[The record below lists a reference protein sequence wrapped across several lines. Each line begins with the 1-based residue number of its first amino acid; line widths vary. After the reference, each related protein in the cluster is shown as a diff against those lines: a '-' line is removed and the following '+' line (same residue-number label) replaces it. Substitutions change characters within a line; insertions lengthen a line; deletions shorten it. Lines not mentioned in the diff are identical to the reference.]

1 MGAPVGNTNARK
13 ENRIFGDELRKA
25 IAQDERK
32 RIRMGIERLLDKVSE
47 GDLQAMKELADRTDG
62 RPAQGVTVS
71 GDADNPL
78 AVTGI
83 IRKIVDPTN
92 TGQP

>member
-1 MGAPVGNTNARK
+1 MGAPFGNSNAKK

-47 GDLQAMKELADRTDG
+47 GDLPAMKELADRTDG
-62 RPAQGVTVS
+62 KPAQGVTIS
-71 GDADNPL
+71 GDEDSPL
-78 AVTGI
+78 LISGTV
-83 IRKIVDPTN
+83 RRIVESGGT
-92 TGQP
+92 